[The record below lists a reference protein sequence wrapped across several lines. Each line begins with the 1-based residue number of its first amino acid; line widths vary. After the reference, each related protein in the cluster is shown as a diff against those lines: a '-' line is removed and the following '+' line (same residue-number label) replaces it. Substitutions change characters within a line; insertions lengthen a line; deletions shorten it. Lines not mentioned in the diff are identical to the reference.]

1 MGQDYPTVH
10 FERLIEIERELE
22 ELFAIQND
30 EVEIYGK

>member
-10 FERLIEIERELE
+10 FERLIGIERELE